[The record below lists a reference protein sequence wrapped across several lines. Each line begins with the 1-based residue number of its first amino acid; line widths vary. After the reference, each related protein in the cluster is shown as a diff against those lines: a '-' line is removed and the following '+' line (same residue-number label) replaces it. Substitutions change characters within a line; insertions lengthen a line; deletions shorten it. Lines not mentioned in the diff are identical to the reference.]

1 MRVLVADDHPLL
13 CDALRAMVASLPQV
27 GTVDAAVDLPGL
39 LALDGEAP
47 TLVLVDLNMPGMDGV
62 QGVRRIV
69 QRWPGTPVWVLSAQD
84 DAGTVRA
91 ARAAGAAGFIG
102 KRESSA
108 VIGDVVRAVLSGEA
122 DGARL
127 VGWHSVAPAEHAGGD
142 AAALQT
148 LTVRQREVLAL
159 LQRGLPN
166 KAIANALGLS
176 EATVKVHVAAILR
189 VLRARNRSEAI
200 VRSLDLGTSARD

>member
-13 CDALRAMVASLPQV
+13 RDALRSMVAALPQV
-27 GTVDAAVDLPGL
+27 GAVDTAADLPGL
-39 LALDGEAP
+39 LALGGEAP
-47 TLVLVDLNMPGMDGV
+47 ALVLVDLNMPGMDGV

-69 QRWPGTPVWVLSAQD
+69 ERWPGTPVWVVSAQD

-102 KRESSA
+102 KRESSD
-108 VIGDVVRAVLSGEA
+108 VIGDVVRAVLSG
-122 DGARL
+122 DGAGAHL
-127 VGWHSVAPAEHAGGD
+127 VGWHSAVPGGHAGGG
-142 AAALQT
+142 AAALQA
-148 LTVRQREVLAL
+148 LTARQREVLAL

-166 KAIANALGLS
+166 KAIAGALGLS
-176 EATVKVHVAAILR
+176 EGTVKVHVAAILR

-200 VRSLDLGTSARD
+200 VRSLELDVGARG

>member
-39 LALDGEAP
+39 LALNGEAP
-47 TLVLVDLNMPGMDGV
+47 ALVLVDLNMPGMDGV
-62 QGVRRIV
+62 QGVRRIA

-102 KRESSA
+102 KRESSG

-127 VGWHSVAPAEHAGGD
+127 VGWHSVARAEHAGGD
-142 AAALQT
+142 AAALQA

-166 KAIANALGLS
+166 KAIAGALGLS
-176 EATVKVHVAAILR
+176 EGTVKVHVAAILR

-200 VRSLDLGTSARD
+200 VRSLELRAAARD

>member
-27 GTVDAAVDLPGL
+27 GTVDAAVDLPSL

-108 VIGDVVRAVLSGEA
+108 VIGDVVGAVLSGEA

-127 VGWHSVAPAEHAGGD
+127 VGWHSVAPPEQAGGD

-200 VRSLDLGTSARD
+200 VRSLDLRAAARD